1 MNEEKYIQF
10 DQYLQNEMTV
20 EERTLFESRLL
31 DDAALASEFG
41 TFKEMHLQLDYKF
54 GIEEERD
61 AFTKNLTRIADE
73 HFNKKDKAKVISL
86 QPWYYAAAA
95 SVALL
100 FGLFFFN
107 QNSNP
112 NFEDYN
118 HPEQAYFTERGN
130 AELELKQAETSFN
143 TKNYKTAIPLFET
156 ILKQNKTPEIQ
167 YFYGISLLEEN
178 QFVKAEAVFN
188 ELKSGTSVYKNK
200 ATWNLAL
207 SKLKQKEYKAS
218 KEILLT
224 IPSDYEHYDEVE
236 KLLKELD

>member
-10 DQYLQNEMTV
+10 DHYLQNEMTV
-20 EERTLFESRLL
+20 EERNLFESRLL
-31 DDAALASEFG
+31 NDEALAAEFN
-41 TFKEMHLQLDYKF
+41 TFKEVQFQLDSKF
-54 GIEEERD
+54 GIEEERE
-61 AFTKNLTRIADE
+61 AFKQNLSRIADD
-73 HFNKKDKAKVISL
+73 HFNKNKTKVISL

-112 NFEDYN
+112 EFADYN

-130 AELELKQAETSFN
+130 TVLELKQAEDAFN
-143 TKNYKTAIPLFET
+143 SRNYKTAIPLFET
-156 ILKQNKTPEIQ
+156 ILKENKTTEIQ

-178 QFVKAEAVFN
+178 QFVKAETVFK

-200 ATWNLAL
+200 ATWSLAL
-207 SKLKQKEYKAS
+207 SKLKQKDYKDC

-224 IPSDYEHYDEVE
+224 IPSDFEHYDQVE

>member
-20 EERTLFESRLL
+20 EERTLFESQLSE
-31 DDAALASEFG
+31 DETLASELN
-41 TFKEMHLQLDYKF
+41 TFKEMHFQLDNKF
-54 GIEEERD
+54 GIEEERE
-61 AFTKNLTRIADE
+61 AFKQDLSRIADD
-73 HFNKKDKAKVISL
+73 HFNKNKTKVISL

-112 NFEDYN
+112 DFEDFN
-118 HPEQAYFTERGN
+118 QPEQAYFIERGN
-130 AELELKQAETSFN
+130 AELELKQAETAFN
-143 TKNYKTAIPLFET
+143 SKNYKSAIPLFES

-178 QFVKAEAVFN
+178 QFAKAEAVFN

-207 SKLKQKEYKAS
+207 SKLKQKDYKAS
-218 KEILLT
+218 KAILLT
-224 IPSDYEHYDEVE
+224 IPSDYEHYDQVE